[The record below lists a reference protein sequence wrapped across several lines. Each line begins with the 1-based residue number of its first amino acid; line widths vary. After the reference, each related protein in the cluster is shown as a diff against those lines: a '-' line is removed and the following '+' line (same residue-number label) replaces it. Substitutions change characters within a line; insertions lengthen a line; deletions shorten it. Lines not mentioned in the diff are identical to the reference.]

1 MIEPLRSRLRRL
13 VKFFEVAL
21 FGAITRLRWSAVPV
35 LVLALAP
42 HLVFA
47 TERLPIEPIEISVR
61 PINEFQIGRTVKNF
75 GPLEFVGGLEMTSY
89 DRDFGGLSAFRFLKP
104 GGDFIGVADTGFWFF
119 GSIVHDADKRPSGMQ
134 NFRMMQMVDEAGQPI
149 DKKWEVDAE
158 GLAVKD
164 GIATV
169 GFERNHRIAQ
179 FKIDPDAMKAPFGL
193 VDFLVPKNELRQN
206 RGFETVT
213 YSNPDGPH
221 QGALVVVSEK
231 SLDKEGNIFAAILEG
246 RHKGIFTVRRDG
258 EFDITDGAFLPDG
271 DLLLLERSFSM
282 ASGVKMRL
290 RRISGDSIVKG
301 AVADGPVLMTADM
314 NYQIDNM
321 EGLDVWTRDDGALM
335 VSLISDDNHSILQR
349 NLYLEFILH
358 QD

>member
-1 MIEPLRSRLRRL
+1 MNWRRALSRRSGKRASNLLSR
-13 VKFFEVAL
+13 FSAL
-21 FGAITRLRWSAVPV
+21 AACLILAVPV
-35 LVLALAP
+35 LAA
-42 HLVFA
+42 
-47 TERLPIEPIEISVR
+47 ERLPIEPIEISVR
-61 PINEFQIGRTVKNF
+61 PINAFQIGRTIKNF

-104 GGDFIGVADTGFWFF
+104 GSDFIGVADTGFWFF
-119 GSIVHDADKRPSGMQ
+119 GSIVHDAAKRPSGMQ
-134 NFRMMQMVDEAGQPI
+134 NFRMTQMVDETGEPI
-149 DKKWEVDAE
+149 DKKWDVDAE

-169 GFERNHRIAQ
+169 GFERNHRIAR
-179 FKIDPDAMKAPFGL
+179 FKIEPDAMKAPFGL

-206 RGFETVT
+206 RGFETVVT
-213 YSNPDGPH
+213 SNPDGPH

-246 RHKGIFTVRRDG
+246 PHKGIFTVRRDG

-282 ASGVKMRL
+282 ATGVKMRL
-290 RRISGDSIVKG
+290 RRIFGDSIVKG
-301 AVADGPVLMTADM
+301 AVADGRALMTADM
-314 NYQIDNM
+314 GYQIDNM

-349 NLYLEFILH
+349 NLYLEFVLH